1 MLTDAP
7 PCKAN
12 HHAGFL
18 ESDRIKNL
26 RPAAGRA
33 FTNHFTIHRMGNE
46 ATSSK
51 HGRNGLNNLQ
61 TSFGR
66 HAHGFKPAADIYLS
80 MGFATEVPGG
90 WKCGGGQIP
99 LDDREL
105 LICTLDY
112 KPMNRILADDP
123 ANFALEFLQ
132 TRHASSV
139 ERWLGK
145 PSIAASQFGGSATGD
160 APIREDRRL
169 IITSHTN
176 RSAATNGCVR
186 GIVRQQAY

>member
-1 MLTDAP
+1 MPVSL
-7 PCKAN
+7 
-12 HHAGFL
+12 
-18 ESDRIKNL
+18 RIAS
-26 RPAAGRA
+26 RCFFSSASV
-33 FTNHFTIHRMGNE
+33 TN
-46 ATSSK
+46 TSPWSS
-51 HGRNGLNNLQ
+51 GSRNRLNNLQ
-61 TSFGR
+61 NLFGR
-66 HAHGFKPAADIYLS
+66 RDAHGFKPATDIHLS

-99 LDDREL
+99 LDDCEL
-105 LICTLDY
+105 LICALDH
-112 KPMNRILADDP
+112 KPMDRILTDGS
-123 ANFALEFLQ
+123 ANLAPEFLQ
-132 TRHASSV
+132 TRHAFSV

-145 PSIAASQFGGSATGD
+145 ISIAASQFGGSATGD